1 MRKLIIIVG
10 LVTIAL
16 SFNTN
21 ATSAGLETEAPQI
34 FAQIDD
40 LIISATEFQQIFN
53 AAVRYKFYHGKVPEE
68 ELTKFR
74 QQVAEDIVTQT
85 LVYNQALK
93 QGIKPDIQKIN
104 AGIDAY
110 NLKYGSSPDWQAQR
124 EKVEPLLI
132 ERLQRQ
138 DLIERMEAKVRQLPM
153 PDEHQVEAYYQNHPH
168 KFTEPERIW
177 VSVILLKVPPAASS
191 SLWQQATETAGQ
203 LKQRVEAGEG
213 FAVLAREYSGH
224 ASANLGGDLGYL
236 HQGVLETDAQES
248 VAGLTANQ
256 LSIPTRLLEGV
267 ALFKVNGVQ
276 PDKLKSFAEV
286 KTRAGELLY
295 RKMQDEAWESYL
307 DQLKSMAT
315 IYVNEK
321 IVTNDH
327 HD

>member
-1 MRKLIIIVG
+1 MRKLIIIAG
-10 LVTIAL
+10 LVTIVL
-16 SFNTN
+16 SSNTN
-21 ATSAGLETEAPQI
+21 ATSAGSETEAPQI

-53 AAVRYKFYHGKVPEE
+53 AAVRHKFYHGKVPEE
-68 ELTKFR
+68 EIIKFR

-85 LVYNQALK
+85 LVYNQALN
-93 QGIKPDIQKIN
+93 QGIKPDIKKIN

-110 NLKYGSSPDWQAQR
+110 NLKYGSSPGWQAQR
-124 EKVEPLLI
+124 EKVEPLLV

-138 DLIERMEAKVRQLPM
+138 DLIEKMEAKVRQLPM
-153 PDEHQVEAYYQNHPH
+153 PDEHQVEAFYQKHPD

-191 SLWQQATETAGQ
+191 SLWQQATETAEH
-203 LKQRVEAGEG
+203 LKQRVEAGED

-224 ASANLGGDLGYL
+224 SSAGLGGDLGYL

-256 LSIPTRLLEGV
+256 LSIPTRVLEGV

-276 PDKLKSFAEV
+276 SEKLKAFAEV
-286 KTRAGELLY
+286 KTRASELLY
-295 RKMQDEAWESYL
+295 REMQDEAWESYV

>member
-10 LVTIAL
+10 LVTIAF

-40 LIISATEFQQIFN
+40 LIISAAEFQQIFN
-53 AAVRYKFYHGKVPEE
+53 AAIRHKFYHGKVPEE
-68 ELTKFR
+68 EIIKFR
-74 QQVAEDIVTQT
+74 RQVAEDIVTQT

-93 QGIKPDIQKIN
+93 QGIKADTKKIN

-110 NLKYGSSPDWQAQR
+110 NLKYGSSPGWQEQR
-124 EKVEPLLI
+124 EMVEPLLI

-138 DLIERMEAKVRQLPM
+138 DLIEKMEAKVRQLPM
-153 PDEHQVEAYYQNHPH
+153 PDDHQVEAYYQNHPD
-168 KFTEPERIW
+168 KFTEPERLW

-203 LKQRVEAGEG
+203 LKQRVEAGED

-224 ASANLGGDLGYL
+224 FSASLGGDLGYL

-256 LSIPTRLLEGV
+256 LSTPTRVLEGV
-267 ALFKVNGVQ
+267 ALFKVNAVQ
-276 PDKLKSFAEV
+276 PEKLKAFTEV

-295 RKMQDEAWESYL
+295 REMQDEAWSSYV

-327 HD
+327 HE

>member
-10 LVTIAL
+10 LVTLAF

-21 ATSAGLETEAPQI
+21 AISAGAEAEAPEI

-53 AAVRYKFYHGKVPEE
+53 AAVRHKFYHGKVPETE
-68 ELTKFR
+68 IIKFR
-74 QQVAEDIVTQT
+74 QQVAKDIVTQT

-93 QGIKPDIQKIN
+93 QGIEPDINKIN

-110 NLKYGSSPDWQAQR
+110 NLKYGSSPAWQEQR
-124 EKVEPLLI
+124 AKVEPLLI
-132 ERLQRQ
+132 KRLQRQ
-138 DLIERMEAKVRQLPM
+138 DLIEKMELKVRQLPL
-153 PDEHQVEAYYQNHPH
+153 PDEHQIEVYYQNHQD
-168 KFTEPERIW
+168 KFTEPERKWI
-177 VSVILLKVPPAASS
+177 SVILLKVPPAASS
-191 SLWQQATETAGQ
+191 SLWQQAMETARH
-203 LKQRVEAGEG
+203 LKQRVEGGED

-236 HQGVLETDAQES
+236 HQGVLETDAQKS
-248 VAGLTANQ
+248 VAGLTTNQ
-256 LSIPTRLLEGV
+256 LSIPTRVLEGV
-267 ALFKVNGVQ
+267 ALFKVNAVQ
-276 PDKLKSFAEV
+276 PEKLKSFIEV
-286 KTRAGELLY
+286 KTRASELLY
-295 RKMQDEAWESYL
+295 REMQDEAWESYVHR
-307 DQLKSMAT
+307 LKSMAT

>member
-10 LVTIAL
+10 LATLAL

-40 LIISATEFQQIFN
+40 LVISATEFQQIFN

-85 LVYNQALK
+85 LVYSQALK
-93 QGIKPDIQKIN
+93 QGIEPDIKKIN

-124 EKVEPLLI
+124 EEVEPRLI
-132 ERLQRQ
+132 ERLKRQ
-138 DLIERMEAKVRQLPM
+138 DLIEKIEAKVRQLPM
-153 PDEHQVEAYYQNHPH
+153 PDGHLVEAYYQNHPD

-191 SLWQQATETAGQ
+191 SLWQQATEIAGQ
-203 LKQRVEAGEG
+203 LKQRVEGGED
-213 FAVLAREYSGH
+213 FAVLAREYSDH

-236 HQGVLETDAQES
+236 HRGVLETGAQES
-248 VAGLTANQ
+248 VAGLATNQ
-256 LSIPTRLLEGV
+256 LSNPTRVLEGV
-267 ALFKVNGVQ
+267 VLFKVNGVQ
-276 PDKLKSFAEV
+276 SEKLKAFVEV
-286 KTRAGELLY
+286 KTRASELLY
-295 RKMQDEAWESYL
+295 REIQDEAWESYV